1 MQILHTE
8 LMCSVGVG
16 PSWIGWRPQPL
27 LPVQVLYNISYANN
41 AAVPGETGKSETS
54 SPVHTRYMSHDN
66 VGERHFWTHSM
77 TWQFAAKIGF
87 IWGVLFRQSNPL
99 PPIKHGESRFPCQG
113 THHPFEA
120 AESAHRVGELRVR
133 ISLKDDEGMYGFLSF
148 MSLTWRGAKAPNSS
162 FSRKVDTVDTADT
175 EIICNRL

>member
-8 LMCSVGVG
+8 LMRSVGL
-16 PSWIGWRPQPL
+16 SWIGWRPQPL

-41 AAVPGETGKSETS
+41 AAVPGETGKSATS

-66 VGERHFWTHSM
+66 VGERHFWTHSV
-77 TWQFAAKIGF
+77 TWQFAAKIEVCF
-87 IWGVLFRQSNPL
+87 LRQSNPL
-99 PPIKHGESRFPCQG
+99 PPKKTRRKSRFPCQG

-120 AESAHRVGELRVR
+120 AESAHRVGELRAR
-133 ISLKDDEGMYGFLSF
+133 ISLKDDEGMYWFLSF

-162 FSRKVDTVDTADT
+162 FSRKVDTVDTADA